1 MASSKNIL
9 LVLFPGF
16 NTLDM
21 NGPYEVLRK
30 TKGGDLFQITVAAEY
45 EVTVSCEGVQV
56 KRDIPL
62 DGALIATIAH
72 FDILIVPGGTPGPID
87 AQVAGVRGPFLN
99 LLSAFAKLESA
110 EGANGEP
117 SRILLSICTGAIF
130 LGALGIFNDRFCTTH
145 WSSYDRLK
153 ERVKTAAAQ
162 SSDNKPGTVVAAR
175 FVDSGVNAN
184 GVRII
189 SSGGVSCGIDAS
201 LYVVKLYAGE
211 EVAKAVTQQLDYAWR
226 KTEGFV
232 VL

>member
-1 MASSKNIL
+1 MTSSKSIL

-30 TKGGDLFQITVAAEY
+30 TKSGELFNITVAAES
-45 EVTVSCEGVQV
+45 EITTSCEGVQV

-62 DGALIATIAH
+62 DESLISGVASY
-72 FDILIVPGGTPGPID
+72 DILLVPGGTPEPVD
-87 AQVAGVRGPFLN
+87 AQVAAVGGPFLN

-110 EGANGEP
+110 ATTNGEP

-130 LGALGIFNDRFCTTH
+130 LGALGVFNDRFCTTH
-145 WSSYDRLK
+145 WGSYHRLK
-153 ERVKTAAAQ
+153 ERVEVAAAETAG
-162 SSDNKPGTVVAAR
+162 SKPGTVVAAR
-175 FVDSGVNAN
+175 FVDSGVNVN

-211 EVAKAVTQQLDYAWR
+211 EVAKAVAQQLDYAWR
-226 KTEGFV
+226 KTDGFV